1 MASCRRGIVT
11 AEADRASGVGQE
23 RVVGMKHA
31 VVTGGAKGIGLG
43 VVRELTREGW
53 HCDILDAD
61 PVGRSIADDL
71 GGAFVQADVTR
82 PDELGRAFADLA
94 ERFGPIHGLVNS
106 AGINRT
112 GPSDQLPVT
121 DWQRVID
128 IDLSGTF
135 YSCQAAY
142 PHMAPGS
149 AIVNLASVLATRARP
164 GRVAYSAAKFG
175 VVGITRVLAVEW
187 ASRSIRVNAVG
198 PSWTDT
204 PLIRDQLAAGTLD
217 LEVLDRVPMG
227 RLAAVEDVVGAIAFL
242 LSDKASFITG
252 QTLYV
257 DGGYTW
263 AG

>member
-1 MASCRRGIVT
+1 
-11 AEADRASGVGQE
+11 
-23 RVVGMKHA
+23 MKHA

-43 VVRELTREGW
+43 VVRELTADGW
-53 HCDILDAD
+53 HCSVLDSDPAGRAVAD
-61 PVGRSIADDL
+61 EL
-71 GGAFVQADVTR
+71 GGVFVQVDVTR
-82 PDELGRAFADLA
+82 PDELRAAFADLA
-94 ERFGPIHGLVNS
+94 ARFGPVHGLVNS

-112 GPSDQLPVT
+112 GPSAELAVA

-135 YSCQAAY
+135 YTCQAAY
-142 PHMAPGS
+142 PHLPPGA
-149 AIVNLASVLATRARP
+149 AIVNLASVLAVRALP
-164 GRVAYSAAKFG
+164 GRVAYAAAKHG

-187 ASRSIRVNAVG
+187 ADRPIRVNAVA

-204 PLIRDQLAAGTLD
+204 PLIAAQVAAGTID
-217 LEVLDRVPMG
+217 LGVLEHVPFG
-227 RLAAVEDVVGAIAFL
+227 RLARVEDVTGAIAFL

-252 QTLYV
+252 QTLCV

>member
-1 MASCRRGIVT
+1 MR
-11 AEADRASGVGQE
+11 
-23 RVVGMKHA
+23 HA

-43 VVRELTREGW
+43 AVRELTRDGW
-53 HCDILDAD
+53 RCAILDAD
-61 PVGRSIADDL
+61 PAGERVADEL
-71 GGAFVQADVTR
+71 GAVFVRADVTQ
-82 PDELGRAFADLA
+82 PDELRHAFADLA
-94 ERFGPIHGLVNS
+94 ERNGPIHGLVNS
-106 AGINRT
+106 AGITRT
-112 GPSDQLPVT
+112 GPSAELAVA

-135 YSCQAAY
+135 YACQAAY
-142 PHMAPGS
+142 PHLAPGA
-149 AIVNLASVLATRARP
+149 AIVNVASVFAMRALP
-164 GRVAYSAAKFG
+164 GRVAYAAAKHG

-187 ASRSIRVNAVG
+187 ADRPIRVNAVA

-227 RLAAVEDVVGAIAFL
+227 RLATVDDIAGAIAFL
-242 LSDKASFITG
+242 LGDKASFITG